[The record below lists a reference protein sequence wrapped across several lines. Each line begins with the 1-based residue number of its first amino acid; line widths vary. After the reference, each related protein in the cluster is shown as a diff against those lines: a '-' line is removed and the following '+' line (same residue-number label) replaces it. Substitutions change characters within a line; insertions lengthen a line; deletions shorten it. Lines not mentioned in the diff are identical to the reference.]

1 VTLQDMSDR
10 SEGATAAQPAP
21 AGILLAVYNGADG
34 LPAQLDSIA
43 AQDDPD
49 WRLLV
54 SDDGSHDDSDALI
67 AAFAGRMQGRR
78 VVRLTG
84 PGQGAARNFLFLIR
98 QWRAHLPP
106 GSLMAFCDQDD
117 VWLTDK
123 LGRGRAALAA
133 VPENVPALY
142 CSRTWITDD
151 RLIGRRLS
159 AKRPHAPGFRNAL
172 VQNIASGN
180 TILLNPAAAALVAA
194 AADEVRDVVVHD
206 WWVYLLVTGAGGRVL
221 HDDTPTLLYRQ
232 HAGNQIG
239 ANDHFRARCKRIRQL
254 LRGDFR
260 DWNARN
266 IAALTASAHRLT
278 TENRRLLEQF
288 AAMRRAPLPARLW
301 QLSRLRLYRQSRPAQ
316 VALWLAAVLGR
327 L

>member
-1 VTLQDMSDR
+1 MTLQDMSDR

-142 CSRTWITDD
+142 CLS
-151 RLIGRRLS
+151 LI
-159 AKRPHAPGFRNAL
+159 H
-172 VQNIASGN
+172 I
-180 TILLNPAAAALVAA
+180 
-194 AADEVRDVVVHD
+194 
-206 WWVYLLVTGAGGRVL
+206 
-221 HDDTPTLLYRQ
+221 
-232 HAGNQIG
+232 
-239 ANDHFRARCKRIRQL
+239 
-254 LRGDFR
+254 
-260 DWNARN
+260 
-266 IAALTASAHRLT
+266 
-278 TENRRLLEQF
+278 
-288 AAMRRAPLPARLW
+288 
-301 QLSRLRLYRQSRPAQ
+301 
-316 VALWLAAVLGR
+316 
-327 L
+327 